1 MSKGKRLA
9 AGNMGYGRT
18 FYADE
23 DLAYLK
29 QVAKE
34 NFGDENRWPE
44 LKMKIAGRP
53 SLRDG
58 EPCTH
63 PGCLSHLTHPCE
75 GCGRVGGRSGCE
87 HDRLNEDGICRACG
101 EDRRG
106 I

>member
-75 GCGRVGGRSGCE
+75 GCGRVGGVSNGTWE
-87 HDRLNEDGICRACG
+87 NS
-101 EDRRG
+101 
-106 I
+106 